1 MKAVKRVL
9 ITLWG
14 LWGVLVFL
22 ITLILVTPV
31 YLGILSF
38 GGQHSQKR
46 AHQLS
51 RAWARILFG
60 AFMVRV
66 NVHHANQLAA
76 DEPYIF
82 IANHTSLLDIPA
94 KASATTHFFKF
105 LAKRELTRVPLL
117 GRIVKQLYVTVDRT
131 NPRARF
137 QSLASMQATL
147 QTGTSVAI
155 FPEGSRNRSS
165 DGLMRFHD
173 GAFTLSQQ
181 TGYRLAVLTIVGSGA
196 CLPAGHFFRLK
207 PGTIDCYWEGIL
219 DPAAYR
225 ADDISAMKT
234 DARNMMLRR
243 LKADASYPEQ
253 VPA

>member
-1 MKAVKRVL
+1 MEAVRRVL

-14 LWGVLVFL
+14 IWGVLVFL

-38 GGQHSQKR
+38 GGKRSQKW

-60 AFMVRV
+60 AFLVQV

-82 IANHTSLLDIPA
+82 IANHTSLLDVPA
-94 KASATTHFFKF
+94 KALATSHFFKF
-105 LAKRELTRVPLL
+105 LAKQELTRVPLL

-137 QSLASMQATL
+137 QSLASMQAAL
-147 QTGTSVAI
+147 QAGTSVAI
-155 FPEGSRNRSS
+155 FPEGSRNRSA

-181 TGYRLAVLTIVGSGA
+181 TGYRLAVLTIIGSGER
-196 CLPAGHFFRLK
+196 LPAGHFFRLK
-207 PGTIDCYWEGIL
+207 PGTIDCYWEGTL
-219 DPAAYR
+219 DPAAYQ
-225 ADDISAMKT
+225 AEDTALMKT
-234 DARNMMLRR
+234 DARKMMLRR
-243 LKADASYPEQ
+243 LKADAPYPEQ